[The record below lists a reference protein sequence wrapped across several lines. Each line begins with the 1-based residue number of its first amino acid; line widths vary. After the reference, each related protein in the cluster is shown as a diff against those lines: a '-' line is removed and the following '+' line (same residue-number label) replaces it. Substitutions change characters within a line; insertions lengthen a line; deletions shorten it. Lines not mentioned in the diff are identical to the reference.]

1 MVDGISPQ
9 PRAALYYETGGSNGA
24 SAPASAFVFAR
35 LTPQPT
41 HISGQTWAHI
51 CAPSYLQAGG
61 RDGASIASDR
71 RSHARKGIKN
81 PAPLIKQWICEC
93 EELKIREGKVEWVC
107 ACGEKLGR
115 VMEGAVGDW

>member
-41 HISGQTWAHI
+41 HISGQTSGRIFALLATCRRGAATAH
-51 CAPSYLQAGG
+51 
-61 RDGASIASDR
+61 
-71 RSHARKGIKN
+71 RS
-81 PAPLIKQWICEC
+81 E
-93 EELKIREGKVEWVC
+93 
-107 ACGEKLGR
+107 
-115 VMEGAVGDW
+115 

>member
-41 HISGQTWAHI
+41 HISGQTR
-51 CAPSYLQAGG
+51 GVG
-61 RDGASIASDR
+61 
-71 RSHARKGIKN
+71 
-81 PAPLIKQWICEC
+81 APLPGPWP
-93 EELKIREGKVEWVC
+93 
-107 ACGEKLGR
+107 GR
-115 VMEGAVGDW
+115 IFALLATCRQGAATARR

>member
-41 HISGQTWAHI
+41 HISGQT
-51 CAPSYLQAGG
+51 
-61 RDGASIASDR
+61 R
-71 RSHARKGIKN
+71 
-81 PAPLIKQWICEC
+81 APLP
-93 EELKIREGKVEWVC
+93 
-107 ACGEKLGR
+107 GR
-115 VMEGAVGDW
+115 IFALLATCRRGAATARR